1 VRVLDS
7 PSAALVPAEIEP
19 VERLGEPLDHVPTGQ
34 PPERIVSPT
43 SWTHPVSRR
52 RGRLKPGDEH
62 DTVNGI
68 EALCSTAVEAA
79 LEVEDGSLQ

>member
-1 VRVLDS
+1 M
-7 PSAALVPAEIEP
+7 
-19 VERLGEPLDHVPTGQ
+19 
-34 PPERIVSPT
+34 
-43 SWTHPVSRR
+43 SRR

-62 DTVNGI
+62 NTVHGI